1 MTTRQFIT
9 SKKKTNAKSMFLP
22 CPSEH
27 IEQRDFVS
35 WWRKTQADD
44 IFAIPNGGK
53 RGKITAA
60 KLKLEGVTPGV
71 WDLFVPA
78 RFLWI
83 EFKRSDRGTLSTEQ
97 KAFGTARRA
106 EGYICMVAWGYA
118 DAVHQIKNGIRSD
131 WKRQKKPKH

>member
-9 SKKKTNAKSMFLP
+9 SKKKTNAKSMISP

-83 EFKRSDRGTLSTEQ
+83 EFKRSRQGTLSTEQ
-97 KAFGTARRA
+97 KAFGTARLS
-106 EGYICMVAWGYA
+106 EGYTCMVAWGCA
-118 DAVHQIKNGIRSD
+118 DAVLQIDSGIRSD
-131 WKRQKKPKH
+131 WKRPKKPKH